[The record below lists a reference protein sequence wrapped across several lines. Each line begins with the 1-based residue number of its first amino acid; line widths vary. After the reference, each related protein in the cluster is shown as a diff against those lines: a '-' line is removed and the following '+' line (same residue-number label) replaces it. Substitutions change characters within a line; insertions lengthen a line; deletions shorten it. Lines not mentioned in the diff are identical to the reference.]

1 MAIETVVR
9 NINLAADK
17 PFGVGRFPLQN
28 RIPLLEPVQFALSKT
43 RPEPFRIRARFG
55 AQRFEFIH
63 RLDMR
68 AISKTLWRMKDAF
81 FLLQGFDVGSDG

>member
-28 RIPLLEPVQFALSKT
+28 RIPLLEPVQFTFSKA
-43 RPEPFRIRARFG
+43 RPEPFRIRARFC
-55 AQRFEFIH
+55 AQCFKFRH
-63 RLDMR
+63 RLEVR
-68 AISKTLWRMKDAF
+68 AISKTLRRMKDAF
-81 FLLQGFDVGSDG
+81 FLLQGFDVGGR